1 MSYNLKKH
9 LLAIIITS
17 GPILTFAQSNVIAP
31 VADSTDIK
39 GQFEKLYKKSNT
51 YEQNKVIQISDY
63 NTLKKNSTDS
73 IRMYK
78 KEATNHLQETN
89 SLKSKLE
96 TSITEFTQL
105 KEELTTTQNLQNSIN
120 LLGIEV
126 NKKTYSLIMWGVTFC
141 LAIISTIL
149 FLKYKRGYLVVSEA
163 KARLKE
169 VQEELEKL
177 RKSGILREQMLGN
190 ELMSYKRNHK

>member
-1 MSYNLKKH
+1 MIYPLRKY
-9 LLAIIITS
+9 LLVITITAVPII
-17 GPILTFAQSNVIAP
+17 TFAQNNVITT

-51 YEQNKVIQISDY
+51 YEQNKVISINDF

-126 NKKTYSLIMWGVTFC
+126 SKKTYSLIMWGVTFC

>member
-1 MSYNLKKH
+1 MIYPLRKY
-9 LLAIIITS
+9 LLVITITTFPII
-17 GPILTFAQSNVIAP
+17 TFAQNNVITT

-51 YEQNKVIQISDY
+51 YEQNKVIPISDF

-89 SLKSKLE
+89 SLKNKLE
-96 TSITEFTQL
+96 TNNTEFTQL

-126 NKKTYSLIMWGVTFC
+126 SKKTYSLIMWGVTFC

-149 FLKYKRGYLVVSEA
+149 FLMYKRGYLVVSEA

>member
-9 LLAIIITS
+9 LLAIIITTT
-17 GPILTFAQSNVIAP
+17 PIFTFAQSNVIAS

-51 YEQNKVIQISDY
+51 YEQNKVIPISDF

-89 SLKSKLE
+89 SLKNKLE
-96 TSITEFTQL
+96 TNNTEFTQL

>member
-1 MSYNLKKH
+1 
-9 LLAIIITS
+9 
-17 GPILTFAQSNVIAP
+17 
-31 VADSTDIK
+31 
-39 GQFEKLYKKSNT
+39 
-51 YEQNKVIQISDY
+51 
-63 NTLKKNSTDS
+63 
-73 IRMYK
+73 MYK

-126 NKKTYSLIMWGVTFC
+126 SKKTYSLIMWGVTFC

>member
-1 MSYNLKKH
+1 MINTLRTH
-9 LLAIIITS
+9 LLAIIITAI
-17 GPILTFAQSNVIAP
+17 PILTYAQSNVIAS

-51 YEQNKVIQISDY
+51 YEQNKVISINDF

-126 NKKTYSLIMWGVTFC
+126 SKKTYSLIMWGVTFC
-141 LAIISTIL
+141 LAIISSIL